1 MLNGDNIL
9 KLGQSLPGKGKSSIK
24 QISKL
29 EITTI
34 FRIKTSKYEDLN
46 CTKLFMNCL

>member
-1 MLNGDNIL
+1 MPNGKSVL
-9 KLGQSLPGKGKSSIK
+9 KLGKSLPGKGKSSIK

-34 FRIKTSKYEDLN
+34 FVKKLKN
-46 CTKLFMNCL
+46 TKILIVQKLWIL